1 MVTIQEFKTGTFKAF
16 SERNKSILIAH
27 SNRDEWYRVSD
38 AVLTY
43 ILNNKENLQNVK
55 VRIGITDKI
64 VMYIRE
70 DNKETKEETKGIVN
84 KFNDEDRQRLIVAQ
98 SSQHDAVE
106 LVKELIKKTD
116 LKNIENIVE
125 LVILARD
132 KLMEDLLKKYR
143 KWYIK

>member
-143 KWYIK
+143 K